1 MQFFLIDGVPKIKLN
16 IKMLRQE
23 SINGKSTMKE
33 GYYEKDQ
40 NCLLVCHEVSL
51 ESSEFCRW
59 PIFVFAPLLD
69 KPFIHLLII
78 IIN

>member
-1 MQFFLIDGVPKIKLN
+1 
-16 IKMLRQE
+16 
-23 SINGKSTMKE
+23 MKE
-33 GYYEKDQ
+33 GNYKKDQ
-40 NCLLVCHEVSL
+40 NCLLVSHEVSL

-69 KPFIHLLII
+69 KPFINELII